1 VNIGLPGQFASLIAV
16 FWVFFIGLTILIHV
30 LFALAVWQDGTGL
43 VQHGSRLIFV
53 GPAIWALAT
62 LLGGVFV
69 AVAYWLVHYSTL
81 RAGRLAIGAG
91 PEPEVG
97 IKEGPPGP

>member
-1 VNIGLPGQFASLIAV
+1 MLSGRSEPVGQLPVVPVGQLPVVSGLRHA
-16 FWVFFIGLTILIHV
+16 
-30 LFALAVWQDGTGL
+30 
-43 VQHGSRLIFV
+43 
-53 GPAIWALAT
+53 
-62 LLGGVFV
+62 GVFV